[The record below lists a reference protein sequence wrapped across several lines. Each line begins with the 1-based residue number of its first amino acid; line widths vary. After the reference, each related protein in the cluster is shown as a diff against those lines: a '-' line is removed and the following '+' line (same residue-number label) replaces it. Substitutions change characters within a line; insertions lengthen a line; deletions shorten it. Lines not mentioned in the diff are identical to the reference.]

1 MTGRLKSIAS
11 FQADKA
17 GSIVTWFVFAMV
29 PIVLGIG
36 LVIDYTQAAST
47 KVKLQSAADGAA
59 LIVVRDAPNKSDA
72 QLKDLADQFVKAA
85 MTGYDAA
92 VDSIAVNAARN
103 QVTVNAHADYTTIIM
118 GNKVVSALRPINNN
132 PGLVATDTVRLNVSS
147 QSTSATQ
154 TYEIALVIDN
164 SSSMGIY
171 QAGGGKTR
179 LQATK
184 DAANKLIDLMYGSSS
199 GTATKTRMSIVPFNH
214 AVKVLDP
221 TNSPPSWVD
230 ANGDS
235 SIHWENFPDPSST
248 LPNGKPMSPG
258 TASGSSST
266 YPWPPASRFDLYKQL
281 GVTWAG
287 CVEHRPGALGVN
299 DDAASA
305 NDSLF
310 VPMFAPDETGN
321 KDATSYSG
329 DTYLNS
335 YMNDNGG
342 ACTTPNPTTAAG
354 LQSRLCK
361 YRIAGDTSKRTVSAN
376 MGPNQKCTVQK
387 LTRLKA
393 QPVTNGDATSTAN
406 ALKGD
411 VNSMTTGTSS
421 PYNMTDLVEGFMWGW
436 RTISPKTPF
445 ADGAAYDKIDNRKII
460 IFMTD
465 GKNEWGVQSVE
476 ETDNHNKSIYW
487 PFGFYTNNRIPGY
500 TLNTI
505 SQARTALDARTLS
518 ACGNAKAAPNN
529 VLVYTVALESTSSPI
544 DSTGKQV
551 LSDCASPDPTNSSK
565 KLAYVAQ
572 TSSELDSVFE
582 EIAKS
587 IGNLRLSK

>member
-1 MTGRLKSIAS
+1 MTGRLKTVAS
-11 FQADKA
+11 LKADKR
-17 GSIVTWFVFAMV
+17 GSVVTWFVFAMV

-59 LIVVRDAPNKSDA
+59 LVVVRDAPFKTDS
-72 QLKDLADQFVKAA
+72 QLKDDADQFVKAA
-85 MTGYDAA
+85 MTGYAAA
-92 VDSIAVNAARN
+92 VDSVVVNSARN

-132 PGLVATDTVRLNVSS
+132 TGLVATDSVRLNVSS
-147 QSTSATQ
+147 QSIAAK
-154 TYEIALVIDN
+154 TYEIALIIDN
-164 SSSMGIY
+164 SSSMQIY
-171 QAGGGKTR
+171 SAGGGKTR

-184 DAANKLIDLMYGSSS
+184 EAANKLIDLMYGSTM

-214 AVKVLDP
+214 AVKIMDA
-221 TNSPPSWVD
+221 TNSPPNWMD
-230 ANGDS
+230 LNGAS
-235 SIHWENFPDPSST
+235 SVHWENFPDPSST
-248 LPNGKPMSPG
+248 LPNGKPENPG

-287 CVEHRPGALGVN
+287 CVEHRPGALGIN
-299 DDAASA
+299 DDAPTSG
-305 NDSLF
+305 DSLF

-342 ACTTPNPTTAAG
+342 ACTTPNPTTASG

-361 YRIAGDTSKRTVSAN
+361 YRIAGDTSKRTVTAN
-376 MGPNQKCTVQK
+376 VGPNQKCTVQK

-393 QPVTNGDATSTAN
+393 QPTNNGEANTTAT
-406 ALKGD
+406 ALKAD
-411 VNSMTTGTSS
+411 VASMVTGSS
-421 PYNMTDLVEGFMWGW
+421 APYNMTNLLEGFMWAW
-436 RTISPKTPF
+436 RTISPKAPF
-445 ADGAAYDKIDNRKII
+445 ADGAAYDKQDNRKII

-487 PFGFYTNNRIPGY
+487 PYGFYTNNRIPGY

-505 SQARTALDARTLS
+505 SQARAALDARLLS
-518 ACGNAKAAPNN
+518 ACGSAKAAPNN
-529 VLVYTVALESTSSPI
+529 ILVYTVALDSASAPI
-544 DSTGKQV
+544 DATGKQV
-551 LSDCASPDPTNSSK
+551 LKDCASPDPANSSQ
-565 KLAYVAQ
+565 KLAYFAQ
-572 TSSELDSVFE
+572 TASELDTVFQ
-582 EIAKS
+582 EIANN
-587 IGNLRLSK
+587 IGNLRLAK